1 MKNSTLN
8 RLKQWAID
16 TGKIWKETAMNF
28 MDSNPFQLAGY
39 TAYIATFSIAPILIL
54 IIAVFGYVIGDDV
67 IRYKL
72 FNELD
77 VLIGEDSVDLL
88 EKAIDNYQIS
98 EKKGIGT
105 IVGIVIFLVSAT
117 TLFGI
122 IQKSIN
128 EIWRI
133 KVKGNIKMSIIKL
146 LKDRLMSFGVILTLG
161 FLLLVS
167 LVVDASIAF
176 LKDILN
182 QYLSPDFVFIA
193 QIFNLVLSLGI
204 IAVIFSLIYRFL
216 PDVKVYWNA
225 AWFAGIF
232 TSILFSVGKIIIGLI
247 IGGNNMGAVYGA
259 VSAFIAILGWI
270 YYASLIFYLG
280 VELSRRYSLYYNHE
294 NTPSHFAIPFKI
306 TTIEDEGGPDQKV
319 KVKDCNN

>member
-1 MKNSTLN
+1 MKNATIQH
-8 RLKQWAID
+8 LKQWFID
-16 TGKIWKETAMNF
+16 TGKIWKETVMNF
-28 MDSNPFQLAGY
+28 MSSNPFQLAGY

-67 IRYKL
+67 VRYKL

-77 VLIGEDSVDLL
+77 VLIGHDSVDLL
-88 EKAIDNYQIS
+88 ERAIDNYQIS

-105 IVGIVIFLVSAT
+105 IVGIVLFLVSAT

-128 EIWRI
+128 EIWHI
-133 KVKGNIKMSIIKL
+133 KVKGSIKTSIIKL
-146 LKDRLMSFGVILTLG
+146 LRDRVMSFGVILSLG
-161 FLLLVS
+161 FLLLIS

-176 LKDILN
+176 LKDILIR
-182 QYLSPDFVFIA
+182 YLSPDFIVIA
-193 QIFNLVLSLGI
+193 QFINIILSLGI
-204 IAVIFSLIYRFL
+204 VSVIFTLIYRYL
-216 PDVKVYWNA
+216 PDIKVYWSA
-225 AWFAGIF
+225 AWFAGNF
-232 TSILFSVGKIIIGLI
+232 TSILFSIGKILIGLI

-280 VELSRRYSLYYNHE
+280 VELSRRYSLYHNHE
-294 NTPSHFAIPFKI
+294 NTPSHFAVQFKI
-306 TTIEDEGGPDQKV
+306 TTIEDEGGPDQKE
-319 KVKDCNN
+319 KVTD

>member
-1 MKNSTLN
+1 MKLN
-8 RLKQWAID
+8 DIRQWAID
-16 TGKIWKETAMNF
+16 TGKILKETAMNF
-28 MDSNPFQLAGY
+28 TSSNPFQLAGY

-54 IIAVFGYVIGDDV
+54 IISIFGYLVGDYT

-77 VLIGEDSVDLL
+77 VLIGHDSVDLL

-105 IVGIVIFLVSAT
+105 IIGIVVFLISAT

-122 IQKSIN
+122 IQNSIN

-133 KVKGNIKMSIIKL
+133 KVKSNLKMNIIKL
-146 LKDRLMSFGVILTLG
+146 LKDRVMSFGVILSLG
-161 FLLLVS
+161 FLLMIS

-176 LKDILN
+176 LRDILTR
-182 QYLSPDFVFIA
+182 YLSPEFVFIA
-193 QIFNLVLSLGI
+193 QIINLTLSLGI
-204 IAVIFSLIYRFL
+204 IAVIFTLIYRFL
-216 PDVKVYWNA
+216 PDVKVYWSA

-232 TSILFSVGKIIIGLI
+232 TSILFSIGKIIIGLL
-247 IGGNNMGAVYGA
+247 IGNNNMGAVYGA

-280 VELSRRYSLYYNHE
+280 VELSRRYSLYHNHV
-294 NTPSHFAIPFKI
+294 NTPSNYAVPFTVTLIK
-306 TTIEDEGGPDQKV
+306 DENGPDHEV
-319 KVKDCNN
+319 EIKD

>member
-1 MKNSTLN
+1 MKRLLPEK
-8 RLKQWAID
+8 LKQWAVD
-16 TGKIWKETAMNF
+16 TGKIWKDTALNF
-28 MDSNPFQLAGY
+28 TSSNPFQLAGY

-54 IIAVFGYVIGDDV
+54 IIAVFGYIIGDEI

-77 VLIGEDSVDLL
+77 VLIGHDSVDLL
-88 EKAIDNYQIS
+88 ERAIDNYEIS

-105 IVGIVIFLVSAT
+105 VVGIALFLVSAT

-122 IQKSIN
+122 IQNSIN

-133 KVKGNIKMSIIKL
+133 KVKSNLRMSIIKL
-146 LKDRLMSFGVILTLG
+146 LKDRIMSFGVILSLG
-161 FLLLVS
+161 FLLLIS

-176 LKDILN
+176 LKDILVM
-182 QYLSPDFVFIA
+182 YLSPDFLFIA
-193 QIFNLVLSLGI
+193 QILNLIISLGI
-204 IAVIFSLIYRFL
+204 IAVIFTLIYRYL
-216 PDVKVYWNA
+216 PDVKVYWSA

-232 TSILFSVGKIIIGLI
+232 TAILFSVGKIAIGLI
-247 IGGNNMGAVYGA
+247 IGGNKMGAVYGA

-280 VELSRRYSLYYNHE
+280 VELSRRYSLYYYHD
-294 NTPSHFAIPFKI
+294 NTPRNYAVPFKV
-306 TTIEDEGGPDQKV
+306 TTLEDEGGPDQKE
-319 KVKDCNN
+319 KVKD